1 MSTAVTTQQN
11 SLKALISGEQFKNA
25 VAEVLPKH
33 LKPERYIRVATMALT
48 RTPGLRKCSQAT
60 FIDCLMRLSQYGLE
74 PDGRNAHLIPFN
86 NRREGTTDCQLI
98 IDYKG
103 LVAMIMRTGNVSR
116 IHADVVYSDEEF
128 KYNLGEVLTHEV
140 NFSRGSQRGKGRKE
154 DVLCAYC
161 MIVNKDG
168 SKKFEVLVYDEIER
182 IRKGSRS
189 GNKGPWV
196 DHWARMACKS
206 ALRRASNW
214 VELEPE
220 KQDAFYADDD
230 TSQPAMRNITPDELG
245 IEIAE
250 DDADGG
256 EELEV
261 EAVEAVVE
269 PPEPEPAKPKAAKPR
284 KLKAK
289 PEPAPEP
296 PAESPEPPAEAPEPD
311 TPSQEQDE
319 SPEQPEDYSS
329 NDPTELA
336 ADEIVSLMAPHGVGE
351 AAILKAVRAQ
361 CQKKGED
368 MPVSLAGMNPDA
380 AQKLLAATQADP
392 EGMAKRFSKMAG

>member
-48 RTPGLRKCSQAT
+48 RTPSLRKCSQAT

-103 LVAMIMRTGNVSR
+103 LVAMVMRTGLVSR

-128 KYNLGEVLTHEV
+128 EYNLGEVTKHIPK
-140 NFSRGSQRGKGRKE
+140 FRGGLRAQNKKE
-154 DVLCAYC
+154 DVVCVYC
-161 MIVNKDG
+161 MIENKDG
-168 SKKFEVLVYDEIER
+168 SKKFEVLGFDEVEN

-189 GNKGPWV
+189 GSKGPWI
-196 DHWARMACKS
+196 DHFNEMAKKS
-206 ALRRASNW
+206 AFRRATKW

-230 TSQPAMRNITPDELG
+230 TSQPPMRNITPNELG
-245 IEIAE
+245 IEIA
-250 DDADGG
+250 DDDTVGG

-269 PPEPEPAKPKAAKPR
+269 PPAPEPAKPKAAKPR
-284 KLKAK
+284 KPKAK

-296 PAESPEPPAEAPEPD
+296 PAESPEPPAEVPESD
-311 TPSQEQDE
+311 TPSQVQDE
-319 SPEQPEDYSS
+319 SPEQPEGDSGD
-329 NDPTELA
+329 DPTEQA
-336 ADEIVSLMAPHGVGE
+336 ADEIVSLMSTHGVDE

-392 EGMAKRFSKMAG
+392 EGMAQRFSRMAG